1 MLWHSVPVD
10 VRSPPTESGGSGHY
24 TCCARTVCTACV
36 FQGTVNMHVLD
47 ELVNY
52 HCPYFRVFQGNMA
65 IPHECIVSSSDA
77 HSAQF
82 V

>member
-52 HCPYFRVFQGNMA
+52 HCPYFRVFQGT
-65 IPHECIVSSSDA
+65 
-77 HSAQF
+77 
-82 V
+82 